1 MEGETMKR
9 WGVGILGVAFV
20 LALGPSAADAQTY
33 NATVGGLGGV
43 WYTMFTGIAE
53 LVKEKDP
60 GVIIRV
66 VPGGGLIA
74 VQKVGEGASEFGFGF
89 PWTVADGVA
98 GREPFKAALPDV
110 RGVMSG
116 FGSSYLQFVVDKR
129 FGAASLDEI
138 FKKKMPIRIAVD
150 RVGTTDE
157 LALRRVM
164 GFYKMTYEDLV
175 KVGGKVSHAGYNDQ
189 STLFKDRQVDAM
201 FQNIAVP
208 SSSVLEAKVGREVVL
223 LGFPPEVMEY
233 MYKEYAFVK
242 GAIPAGSYGLADKPL
257 PSPESPTMMTAN
269 AKLSADVVYRV
280 VKVVGDNPDRVQ
292 KIHDSLKDFN
302 PTGGWKDLGAPLH
315 PGAEKY
321 YREKGW
327 MK

>member
-1 MEGETMKR
+1 MKR
-9 WGVGILGVAFV
+9 WGFGILATLCTLTLAGGGAF
-20 LALGPSAADAQTY
+20 AQTY
-33 NATVGGLGGV
+33 SATVGGLGGV
-43 WYTMFTGIAE
+43 WYTVFTGIAE

-60 GVIIRV
+60 GIIIRV

-89 PWTVADGVA
+89 PWTVADAVA

-116 FGSSYLQFVVDKR
+116 FGSSYLQFVLDKR
-129 FGAASLDEI
+129 FGAASMDDI

-164 GFYKMTYEDLV
+164 GFYRMTYDDLARA
-175 KVGGKVSHAGYNDQ
+175 GGKVSHAGYNDQ
-189 STLFKDRQVDAM
+189 ATLFKDRQVDAM

-208 SSSVLEAKVGREVVL
+208 SSSVLEAKVGRDIML
-223 LGFPPEVMEY
+223 LGFPPEVVEY

-242 GAIPAGSYGLADKPL
+242 GEIPAGAYGLTDKPL

-269 AKLSADVVYRV
+269 AKLAADVVYRV
-280 VKVVGDNPDRVQ
+280 VKVVGENPDRIR
-292 KIHDSLKDFN
+292 KIHDSLKAFD
-302 PTGGWKDLGAPLH
+302 PTTGWKDLGAPLH

-327 MK
+327 LK

>member
-1 MEGETMKR
+1 MMKR
-9 WGVGILGVAFV
+9 RRVGILATLCLLGLGVNGAF
-20 LALGPSAADAQTY
+20 AQTY

-43 WYTMFTGIAE
+43 WYTVFTGLSE

-89 PWTVADGVA
+89 PWTVADGIA
-98 GREPFKAALPDV
+98 GREPFKAPLPEV
-110 RGVMSG
+110 RGVIGG
-116 FGSSYLQFVVDKR
+116 FGSSYLQFVLDKR
-129 FGAASLDEI
+129 FGATSLDEI

-164 GFYKMTYEDLV
+164 GFYKTTYEDLA

-189 STLFKDRQVDAM
+189 ATLFKDRQVDAM

-208 SSSVLEAKVGREVVL
+208 SSSVLEAKVGREVML
-223 LGFPPEVMEY
+223 LGFSPEVMDY

-242 GAIPAGSYGLADKPL
+242 GNIPAGSYGLTDRDL

-269 AKLSADVVYRV
+269 SKLSNDVVYRV
-280 VKVVGDNPDRVQ
+280 VKVIGDNPDRVR
-292 KIHDSLKDFN
+292 KIHDSLKNFN
-302 PTGGWKDLGAPLH
+302 PTNGWKDLGAPLH
-315 PGAEKY
+315 PGAERY
-321 YREKGW
+321 FREKGW

>member
-1 MEGETMKR
+1 MKR
-9 WGVGILGVAFV
+9 WGLGILATVCALT
-20 LALGPSAADAQTY
+20 LAVSGASAQTY
-33 NATVGGLGGV
+33 SATVGGLGGV

-66 VPGGGLIA
+66 IPGGGLIA
-74 VQKVGEGASEFGFGF
+74 VQKVGEGASELGFGF
-89 PWTVADGVA
+89 PWTVADGRA

-129 FGAASLDEI
+129 FGAASMDEI
-138 FKKKMPIRIAVD
+138 FKKKMPIRITVD

-164 GFYKMTYEDLV
+164 GFYKMTYEDLA
-175 KVGGKVSHAGYNDQ
+175 KAGGKVSHAGYNDQ
-189 STLFKDRQVDAM
+189 ATLFKDRQVDAM

-208 SSSVLEAKVGREVVL
+208 SSSVLEAKVGREVIL

-242 GAIPAGSYGLADKPL
+242 GEIPAGAYGLTDKPL

-269 AKLSADVVYRV
+269 AKLADDVTYRV
-280 VKVVGDNPDRVQ
+280 VKVVGENPDRVR
-292 KIHDSLKDFN
+292 KIHDSLKAFD
-302 PTGGWKDLGAPLH
+302 PTTGWKDLGAPLH

>member
-1 MEGETMKR
+1 MKR
-9 WGVGILGVAFV
+9 WGVGILATLCVLV
-20 LALGPSAADAQTY
+20 LAAGGASAQTY
-33 NATVGGLGGV
+33 SATVGGMGGV

-89 PWTVADGVA
+89 PWTVADGRA

-129 FGAASLDEI
+129 FGAASMDDI

-164 GFYKMTYEDLV
+164 GFYKMTYEDLA
-175 KVGGKVSHAGYNDQ
+175 KAGGKVSHAGYNDQ
-189 STLFKDRQVDAM
+189 ATLFKDRQVDAM

-208 SSSVLEAKVGREVVL
+208 SSSVLEAKVGRDIML

-242 GAIPAGSYGLADKPL
+242 GEIPAGAYGLTDKAL

-269 AKLSADVVYRV
+269 AKLADDVVYRV
-280 VKVVGDNPDRVQ
+280 VKVVGENPDHVRR
-292 KIHDSLKDFN
+292 IHDSLKAFD
-302 PTGGWKDLGAPLH
+302 PTTGWKDLGAPVH

>member
-1 MEGETMKR
+1 MKR
-9 WGVGILGVAFV
+9 WGVGILAAVFV
-20 LALGPSAADAQTY
+20 LALGASGAFAQTY
-33 NATVGGLGGV
+33 SATVGGLGGV
-43 WYTMFTGIAE
+43 WYTMFTGVAE

-89 PWTVADGVA
+89 PWTVADAVA

-110 RGVMSG
+110 RGAMSG

-129 FGAASLDEI
+129 FGATSMDDI
-138 FKKKMPIRIAVD
+138 FMKKMPIRIAVD

-164 GFYKMTYEDLV
+164 GFYKMTYDDLA
-175 KVGGKVSHAGYNDQ
+175 KAGGKVSHAGYNDQ
-189 STLFKDRQVDAM
+189 ATLFKDRQVDAM

-208 SSSVLEAKVGREVVL
+208 SSSVLEAKVGRDIML
-223 LGFPPEVMEY
+223 LGFPSDVMEY
-233 MYKEYAFVK
+233 MYKTYAFVK
-242 GAIPAGSYGLADKPL
+242 GEIPAGAYGLTDKPL
-257 PSPESPTMMTAN
+257 PAPESPTMMTAN
-269 AKLSADVVYRV
+269 SKLAADVVYRV
-280 VKVVGDNPDRVQ
+280 VKVVGENPDRVR
-292 KIHDSLKDFN
+292 KIHDSLKAFD
-302 PTGGWKDLGAPLH
+302 PTNGWKDLGAPLH

>member
-1 MEGETMKR
+1 
-9 WGVGILGVAFV
+9 
-20 LALGPSAADAQTY
+20 
-33 NATVGGLGGV
+33 
-43 WYTMFTGIAE
+43 MFTGIAE

-89 PWTVADGVA
+89 PWTVADGRA

-129 FGAASLDEI
+129 FGAASIDEI
-138 FKKKMPIRIAVD
+138 FTKKMPLKIAVD

-164 GFYKMTYEDLV
+164 GFYKMTYDDLA
-175 KVGGKVSHAGYNDQ
+175 KAGGKVFHAGYNDQ
-189 STLFKDRQVDAM
+189 ATLFKDRQVDAM

-208 SSSVLEAKVGREVVL
+208 SSSVLEAKVGRDVML
-223 LGFPPEVMEY
+223 LGFPAELMEH
-233 MYKEYAFVK
+233 MYREYAFVK
-242 GAIPAGSYGLADKPL
+242 GQIPAGAYGLTDRPL
-257 PSPESPTMMTAN
+257 ASPESPTMMTAN
-269 AKLSADVVYRV
+269 AKLAGDVVYRV
-280 VKVVGDNPDRVQ
+280 VKVVGENPDRVR
-292 KIHDSLKDFN
+292 KIHDSLKAFD
-302 PTGGWKDLGAPLH
+302 PTTGWKDLGAPLH

>member
-1 MEGETMKR
+1 MQR
-9 WGVGILGVAFV
+9 WELGIVGALCVLVLTSGGV
-20 LALGPSAADAQTY
+20 SAQTY
-33 NATVGGLGGV
+33 AATVGGLGGV
-43 WYTMFTGIAE
+43 WYTMFTGISE
-53 LVKEKDP
+53 LVKEKDS

-89 PWTVADGVA
+89 PWTVADGRA

-129 FGAASLDEI
+129 FGAASMDDI
-138 FKKKMPIRIAVD
+138 FRKRMPIRIAVD

-164 GFYKMTYEDLV
+164 GFYKMTYEDLG
-175 KVGGKVSHAGYNDQ
+175 KAGGKVSHAGYNDQ
-189 STLFKDRQVDAM
+189 ATLFKDRQVDAM

-208 SSSVLEAKVGREVVL
+208 SSSVLEAKVGRDIML

-233 MYKEYAFVK
+233 MNKEYAFVR
-242 GAIPAGSYGLADKPL
+242 GEIP
-257 PSPESPTMMTAN
+257 
-269 AKLSADVVYRV
+269 
-280 VKVVGDNPDRVQ
+280 
-292 KIHDSLKDFN
+292 
-302 PTGGWKDLGAPLH
+302 
-315 PGAEKY
+315 PGA
-321 YREKGW
+321 
-327 MK
+327 

>member
-1 MEGETMKR
+1 MKR
-9 WGVGILGVAFV
+9 WGFGILATVCTLTLAGGGAF
-20 LALGPSAADAQTY
+20 AQTY
-33 NATVGGLGGV
+33 SATVGGLGGV
-43 WYTMFTGIAE
+43 WYTVFTGIAE

-60 GVIIRV
+60 GIIIRV

-89 PWTVADGVA
+89 PWTVADAVA

-129 FGAASLDEI
+129 FGAGSMDDI

-164 GFYKMTYEDLV
+164 GFYRMTYDDLA
-175 KVGGKVSHAGYNDQ
+175 KAGGKVSHAGYNDQ
-189 STLFKDRQVDAM
+189 ATLFKDRQVDAM

-208 SSSVLEAKVGREVVL
+208 SSSVLEAKVGRDIML
-223 LGFPPEVMEY
+223 LGFPPEVVEY
-233 MYKEYAFVK
+233 MYKEYAFVQ
-242 GAIPAGSYGLADKPL
+242 GEIPAGAYGLTDKPL
-257 PSPESPTMMTAN
+257 PSPESPTMMTAY
-269 AKLSADVVYRV
+269 AKLAADVVYRV
-280 VKVVGDNPDRVQ
+280 VKVVGENPDRVR
-292 KIHDSLKDFN
+292 KIHDSLKAFD
-302 PTGGWKDLGAPLH
+302 PTTGWKDLGAPLH

>member
-1 MEGETMKR
+1 MKR
-9 WGVGILGVAFV
+9 WGGGIVALV
-20 LALGPSAADAQTY
+20 IALTLGPAIASAQTY
-33 NATVGGLGGV
+33 TATVGGLGGV
-43 WYTMFTGIAE
+43 WYTVFTGIAE

-89 PWTVADGVA
+89 PWTVADARA

-110 RGVMSG
+110 LGVMSN
-116 FGSSYLQFVVDKR
+116 FGVSYLQFVVDKR
-129 FGAASLDEI
+129 FGATSIEEI
-138 FKKKMPIRIAVD
+138 FTKKMPIRIAVD

-157 LALRRVM
+157 LALRRILA
-164 GFYKMTYEDLV
+164 FYKMTYDDLV
-175 KVGGKVSHAGYNDQ
+175 KAGGKVSFAGYNDQ
-189 STLFKDRQVDAM
+189 ATLFKDRQVDAM
-201 FQNIAVP
+201 FQNIAIP
-208 SSSVLEAKVGREVVL
+208 SSSVLEAKVGRDIML
-223 LGFPPEVMEY
+223 LGFPSEVMDY

-242 GAIPAGSYGLADKPL
+242 GTIPAGSYGIVEKDLA
-257 PSPESPTMMTAN
+257 SPGSPTMMTAN
-269 AKLSADVVYRV
+269 SKLSADVVYRV
-280 VKVVGDNPDRVQ
+280 VKVLAENPDRVR
-292 KIHDSLKDFN
+292 KIHDSVKDFD
-302 PTGGWKDLGAPLH
+302 PTTAWRDLGAPLH

>member
-1 MEGETMKR
+1 MKR
-9 WGVGILGVAFV
+9 WGVAILGVVCV
-20 LALGPSAADAQTY
+20 LVLGLGDASAQTY

-43 WYTMFTGIAE
+43 WYTMFTGISE

-74 VQKVGEGASEFGFGF
+74 VQKVGEGASEFGFAF
-89 PWTVADGVA
+89 PWTVADARA
-98 GREPFKAALPDV
+98 GRDPFKAALPDV

-116 FGSSYLQFVVDKR
+116 FGSSYLQFVVDKK
-129 FGAASLDEI
+129 FGASSIDEI

-164 GFYKMTYEDLV
+164 GFYKMTYEDLA
-175 KVGGKVSHAGYNDQ
+175 KAGGKVSHAGYNDQ
-189 STLFKDRQVDAM
+189 ATLFKDRQVDAM

-208 SSSVLEAKVGREVVL
+208 SSSVMEAKVGRDVML

-233 MYKEYAFVK
+233 MYKEYAFVR
-242 GAIPAGSYGLADKPL
+242 GQIPAGAYGLTDKPL

-269 AKLSADVVYRV
+269 AKLADDVVYRV
-280 VKVVGDNPDRVQ
+280 VKVLGDNPDRVR
-292 KIHDSLKDFN
+292 KIHDSLKDFDPKN
-302 PTGGWKDLGAPLH
+302 GWKDLGAPLH

>member
-1 MEGETMKR
+1 MKR
-9 WGVGILGVAFV
+9 WGAGIFG
-20 LALGPSAADAQTY
+20 LALVLTLGLGKVDAQTY
-33 NATVGGLGGV
+33 TATVGGLGGV
-43 WYTMFTGIAE
+43 WYTMFTGISE

-60 GVIIRV
+60 GVVIRV

-74 VQKVGEGASEFGFGF
+74 VQKVGEGSSEFGFGF
-89 PWTVADGVA
+89 PWTVADARA
-98 GREPFKAALPDV
+98 GRDPFKGALPDV
-110 RGVMSG
+110 QGVMSG
-116 FGSSYLQFVVDKR
+116 FGSSYLQFVVDKK
-129 FGAASLDEI
+129 FGATSIDDI

-164 GFYKMTYEDLV
+164 AFYKMTYEDLA
-175 KVGGKVSHAGYNDQ
+175 KAGGKVSHAGYNDQ
-189 STLFKDRQVDAM
+189 STLFKDRQVDAI

-208 SSSVLEAKVGREVVL
+208 SSSVLEVKVGRDIML
-223 LGFPPEVMEY
+223 LGFPPELMEY

-242 GAIPAGSYGLADKPL
+242 GRIPAGSYGIVDKDL

-269 AKLSADVVYRV
+269 NKVAADVVYRT
-280 VKVVGDNPDRVQ
+280 VKVVGDNPDRIR
-292 KIHDSLKDFN
+292 KIHDSLKEFD
-302 PTGGWKDLGAPLH
+302 PTTGWKDLGAPLH

-327 MK
+327 LK

>member
-1 MEGETMKR
+1 MKR
-9 WGVGILGVAFV
+9 WGVGIVALV
-20 LALGPSAADAQTY
+20 IALTLGPAIASAQTY
-33 NATVGGLGGV
+33 TATVGGLGGV
-43 WYTMFTGIAE
+43 WYTVFTGIAE

-89 PWTVADGVA
+89 PWTVADARA

-110 RGVMSG
+110 LGVMSN
-116 FGSSYLQFVVDKR
+116 FGVSYLQFVVDKR
-129 FGAASLDEI
+129 FGATSIEEI
-138 FKKKMPIRIAVD
+138 FTKKMPIRIAVD

-157 LALRRVM
+157 LALRRILA
-164 GFYKMTYEDLV
+164 FYKMTYDDLV
-175 KVGGKVSHAGYNDQ
+175 KAGGKVSFAGYNDQ
-189 STLFKDRQVDAM
+189 ATLFKDRQVDAM
-201 FQNIAVP
+201 FQNIAIP
-208 SSSVLEAKVGREVVL
+208 SSSVLEAKMGRDIML
-223 LGFPPEVMEY
+223 LGFPSEVMDY

-242 GAIPAGSYGLADKPL
+242 GTIPAGSYGIVEKDLA
-257 PSPESPTMMTAN
+257 SPGSPTMMTAN
-269 AKLSADVVYRV
+269 SKLSADVVYRV
-280 VKVVGDNPDRVQ
+280 VKVLAENPDRVR
-292 KIHDSLKDFN
+292 KIHDSVKDFD
-302 PTGGWKDLGAPLH
+302 PTTAWRDLGAPLH

>member
-1 MEGETMKR
+1 MKR
-9 WGVGILGVAFV
+9 WGLGILATVCALT
-20 LALGPSAADAQTY
+20 LAVGGASAQTY
-33 NATVGGLGGV
+33 SATVGGLGGV
-43 WYTMFTGIAE
+43 WYTVFTGIAE

-66 VPGGGLIA
+66 IPGGGLIA
-74 VQKVGEGASEFGFGF
+74 VQKVGEGASELGFGF
-89 PWTVADGVA
+89 PWTVADGRA

-116 FGSSYLQFVVDKR
+116 FGSSYLQLVVDKR
-129 FGAASLDEI
+129 FGAASMDEI
-138 FKKKMPIRIAVD
+138 FKKKMPIRITVD

-164 GFYKMTYEDLV
+164 GFYKMTYEDLA
-175 KVGGKVSHAGYNDQ
+175 KAGGKVSHAGYNDQ
-189 STLFKDRQVDAM
+189 ATLFKDRQVDAM

-208 SSSVLEAKVGREVVL
+208 SSSVLEAKVGREVIL

-242 GAIPAGSYGLADKPL
+242 GNIPAGSYGLTDKDL

-269 AKLSADVVYRV
+269 AKLADDVTYRV
-280 VKVVGDNPDRVQ
+280 VKVVGENPDRVR
-292 KIHDSLKDFN
+292 KIHDSLKAFD
-302 PTGGWKDLGAPLH
+302 PTRGWKDLGAQL
-315 PGAEKY
+315 PGAIEEL
-321 YREKGW
+321 RRQVETA
-327 MK
+327 

>member
-1 MEGETMKR
+1 MRTWR
-9 WGVGILGVAFV
+9 VGILVTLCV
-20 LALGPSAADAQTY
+20 LALCVSPASAQTY
-33 NATVGGLGGV
+33 SATVGGLGGV
-43 WYTMFTGIAE
+43 WYTIFTGIAE

-66 VPGGGLIA
+66 IPGGGLIA
-74 VQKVGEGASEFGFGF
+74 VQKVGEGGSEFGFGF
-89 PWTVADGVA
+89 PWTVADGRA

-110 RGVMSG
+110 RGAMSG

-129 FGAASLDEI
+129 FGATSIDEI
-138 FKKKMPIRIAVD
+138 FTKKMPLKITVD

-164 GFYKMTYEDLV
+164 AFYKMTYDDLA
-175 KVGGKVSHAGYNDQ
+175 KVGGKVSYAGYNDQ
-189 STLFKDRQVDAM
+189 TALFKDRQVDAM

-208 SSSVLEAKVGREVVL
+208 SSSVLEAKVGRDILL
-223 LGFPPEVMEY
+223 LGFSPALMEY

-242 GAIPAGSYGLADKPL
+242 GAIPAGAYGLTDKPL
-257 PSPESPTMMTAN
+257 SSPESPTMMTAN
-269 AKLSADVVYRV
+269 AKVSADVVYRV

-292 KIHDSLKDFN
+292 KIHDSLKAFN